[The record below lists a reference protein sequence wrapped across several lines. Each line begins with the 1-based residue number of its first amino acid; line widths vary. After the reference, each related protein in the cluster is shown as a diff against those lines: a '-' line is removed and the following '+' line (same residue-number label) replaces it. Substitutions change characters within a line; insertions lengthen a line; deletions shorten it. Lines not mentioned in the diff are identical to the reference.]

1 MAFQKSDSFE
11 ITASTNFTSNIS
23 TEIKVPV
30 LRKGQKLHTT
40 SMIRKKP

>member
-1 MAFQKSDSFE
+1 MAYTKSDSFE

-23 TEIKVPV
+23 VDNKVTI

-40 SMIRKKP
+40 SVIRKRP